1 LSRNISRFTEMTREI
16 LSSSINSITQDLN
29 SEILFVITVF
39 TISKRSIFLLLLK
52 RQLLRSMLLLAQ

>member
-52 RQLLRSMLLLAQ
+52 RQLLRSMLLLVQ